1 MDSARSTTPM
11 TGIGN
16 RDNRAMSTCK
26 PCVQTAAIL
35 ALVLSAASLAA
46 CSSRAVYQTV
56 QGWQQQ
62 ECRKLPDVAERQ
74 RCLGSTAASYD
85 DYRRAR
91 EAAQGPK

>member
-1 MDSARSTTPM
+1 VLVALMVA
-11 TGIGN
+11 
-16 RDNRAMSTCK
+16 
-26 PCVQTAAIL
+26 L
-35 ALVLSAASLAA
+35 AG
-46 CSSRAVYQTV
+46 CSSRAVYQTM

-62 ECRKLPDVAERQ
+62 ECRKLPDAAERQ

>member
-1 MDSARSTTPM
+1 MRKSLVMLAVAPM
-11 TGIGN
+11 
-16 RDNRAMSTCK
+16 
-26 PCVQTAAIL
+26 
-35 ALVLSAASLAA
+35 ALWALPG
-46 CSSRAVYQTV
+46 CSSRAVYQTM

-62 ECRKLPDVAERQ
+62 ECRKLPDAAERQ

>member
-1 MDSARSTTPM
+1 
-11 TGIGN
+11 
-16 RDNRAMSTCK
+16 MSTCN
-26 PCVQTAAIL
+26 PLVPTAAIV
-35 ALVLSAASLAA
+35 ALVLLSASLAA

-62 ECRKLPDVAERQ
+62 ESRKLPDAAERQ

>member
-1 MDSARSTTPM
+1 
-11 TGIGN
+11 
-16 RDNRAMSTCK
+16 MSDAK
-26 PCVQTAAIL
+26 PLHGTAL
-35 ALVLSAASLAA
+35 ALLVLACTLPG

-62 ECRKLPDVAERQ
+62 ECRKLPDAAERQ

>member
-1 MDSARSTTPM
+1 MRKSLVMLAVAPM
-11 TGIGN
+11 
-16 RDNRAMSTCK
+16 
-26 PCVQTAAIL
+26 
-35 ALVLSAASLAA
+35 ALWALPG
-46 CSSRAVYQTV
+46 CSGRAVYQTM

-62 ECRKLPDVAERQ
+62 ECRKLPEAAERQ

>member
-1 MDSARSTTPM
+1 MRKSLVM
-11 TGIGN
+11 L
-16 RDNRAMSTCK
+16 
-26 PCVQTAAIL
+26 AIAPV
-35 ALVLSAASLAA
+35 ALMALPG
-46 CSSRAVYQTV
+46 CSSRAVYQTM

-62 ECRKLPDVAERQ
+62 ECRKLPDAAERQ

>member
-1 MDSARSTTPM
+1 
-11 TGIGN
+11 
-16 RDNRAMSTCK
+16 MSTCN
-26 PCVQTAAIL
+26 PLVPTAAIV
-35 ALVLSAASLAA
+35 ALVLLSASLAA

-62 ECRKLPDVAERQ
+62 ECRKLPDAAERQ

-91 EAAQGPK
+91 EAARGQP

>member
-1 MDSARSTTPM
+1 
-11 TGIGN
+11 
-16 RDNRAMSTCK
+16 MSDAK
-26 PCVQTAAIL
+26 PLHGTAL
-35 ALVLSAASLAA
+35 ALLVLACMLPG

-62 ECRKLPDVAERQ
+62 ECRKLPDAAERQ

>member
-1 MDSARSTTPM
+1 MRSAVLVALM
-11 TGIGN
+11 V
-16 RDNRAMSTCK
+16 A
-26 PCVQTAAIL
+26 L
-35 ALVLSAASLAA
+35 AG
-46 CSSRAVYQTV
+46 CSSRAVYQTM

-62 ECRKLPDVAERQ
+62 ECRKLPDAAERQ

>member
-1 MDSARSTTPM
+1 M
-11 TGIGN
+11 
-16 RDNRAMSTCK
+16 
-26 PCVQTAAIL
+26 
-35 ALVLSAASLAA
+35 
-46 CSSRAVYQTV
+46 

-62 ECRKLPDVAERQ
+62 ECRKLPDAAERQ

>member
-1 MDSARSTTPM
+1 MRKSLVMP
-11 TGIGN
+11 
-16 RDNRAMSTCK
+16 
-26 PCVQTAAIL
+26 AIAPV
-35 ALVLSAASLAA
+35 ALMALPG
-46 CSSRAVYQTV
+46 CSSRAVYQTM

-62 ECRKLPDVAERQ
+62 ECRKLPDAAERQ

>member
-1 MDSARSTTPM
+1 MRKSLVMRSAVLVALM
-11 TGIGN
+11 V
-16 RDNRAMSTCK
+16 A
-26 PCVQTAAIL
+26 L
-35 ALVLSAASLAA
+35 AG
-46 CSSRAVYQTV
+46 CSSRAVYQTM

-62 ECRKLPDVAERQ
+62 ECRKLPDAAERQ